1 MNDAFEYI
9 DGSLAAG
16 GVSLSALA
24 EEFGTPLYVYYLP
37 AIEERIS
44 EVRSAFRSYPTT
56 ICYSVKANS
65 NLHLLRWF
73 EGQGLGFDVVSGG
86 ELHRLLHAD
95 ISTEQTVFA
104 GAGKTDEELLLAVE
118 QDIWMITVESVG
130 EARRLSEIVR
140 AEGKSSVPIGLRLNL
155 DVDADTHRHITT
167 GRSENKFGIEIDA
180 LPGLLKWLANH
191 RELNPVCLH
200 MHLGS
205 QITSTRPYRVG
216 IERLL
221 YAEEEAVRAG
231 FEMSWINVGGGFG
244 IAYDDSPV
252 PSAGDYASTMLPLL
266 EDQDTG
272 LILELGRYLIGPSG
286 CILTRILDRKQ
297 RNGRVLLIADAGMT
311 ELVRPAL
318 YEAYHRI
325 VPVEESDAE
334 GALLCDVAGPICEST
349 DMLGWRRS
357 LPELD
362 AGDLLAVLDA
372 GAYAMSMSSNYNSR
386 YRPAEVLITGDGGYR
401 LIRRRE
407 RPEDLWAAELDT
419 L

>member
-1 MNDAFEYI
+1 
-9 DGSLAAG
+9 
-16 GVSLSALA
+16 
-24 EEFGTPLYVYYLP
+24 
-37 AIEERIS
+37 
-44 EVRSAFRSYPTT
+44 
-56 ICYSVKANS
+56 
-65 NLHLLRWF
+65 
-73 EGQGLGFDVVSGG
+73 
-86 ELHRLLHAD
+86 
-95 ISTEQTVFA
+95 
-104 GAGKTDEELLLAVE
+104 
-118 QDIWMITVESVG
+118 
-130 EARRLSEIVR
+130 
-140 AEGKSSVPIGLRLNL
+140 
-155 DVDADTHRHITT
+155 
-167 GRSENKFGIEIDA
+167 
-180 LPGLLKWLANH
+180 
-191 RELNPVCLH
+191 
-200 MHLGS
+200 
-205 QITSTRPYRVG
+205 VG

-221 YAEEEAVRAG
+221 CAEEEAVRAG
-231 FEMSWINVGGGFG
+231 FEISWINAGGGFG

-252 PSAGDYASTMLPLL
+252 PSAGDYASTILPLL

-286 CILTRILDRKQ
+286 CLLTRILDRKQ
-297 RNGRVLLIADAGMT
+297 RTGRVLLIADAGMT

-349 DMLGWRRS
+349 DMLGWRHS